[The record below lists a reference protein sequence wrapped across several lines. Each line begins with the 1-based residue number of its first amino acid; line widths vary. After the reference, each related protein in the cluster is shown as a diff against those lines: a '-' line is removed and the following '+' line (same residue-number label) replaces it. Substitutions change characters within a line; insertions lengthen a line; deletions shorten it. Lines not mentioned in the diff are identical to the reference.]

1 MSFDD
6 ITARIN
12 GATYRVFAKPAIVRV
27 GVSEFVPPSGG
38 IYSAP
43 YTGGGNASRSRIGNV
58 QINRPDPHIEFILA
72 EYQATGAQDGDI
84 VENHAGT
91 FTIVSAQP
99 DSEGGTVDLTLRAFS

>member
-12 GATYRVFAKPAIVRV
+12 SATYRTFAKPAVVRV
-27 GVSEFVPPSGG
+27 GSTDFVPPSGG

-43 YTGGGNASRSRIGNV
+43 YTGGENVRRSRIGSMPV
-58 QINRPDPHIEFILA
+58 NRPDPHIEFRLD

-91 FTIVSAQP
+91 FTIASAQP
-99 DSEGGTVDLTLRAFS
+99 DSEGGTVDLTLRAY